1 MRLPPRH
8 AIIPPMLI
16 PQPQD
21 EDFPAEPP
29 DVKAARR
36 AMIAEAT
43 ERFLSNGGKI
53 KQVAT
58 GVSGEKEQTGMK
70 RMIFGEGREIL
81 P

>member
-1 MRLPPRH
+1 
-8 AIIPPMLI
+8 MLI

-21 EDFPAEPP
+21 EDFPSEPAE
-29 DVKAARR
+29 VKAARR

-43 ERFLSNGGKI
+43 ERFLSKGGKI